1 MEESKMSEKVV
12 TNKQMSEIDQYTI
25 NEMGVPSVVL
35 MERASLGVTQT
46 LLNYSDSTSK
56 ILAVCGTGN
65 NGADGVAVARM
76 VSLQDRQVDILL
88 IGDENKSSE
97 EMKQQLSIARNIGLT
112 IYSDFDKINWKNYTI
127 FVDALFGIGLSR
139 DVEGTHKEA
148 INKINEFQE
157 TYVISVDIPSG
168 LSGST
173 GKIMGTAV
181 KADSTVTFGWM
192 KTGMTTTKGKE
203 VSGDIITHDIGYPTN
218 ILKKNNILK

>member
-1 MEESKMSEKVV
+1 MSEKVV